1 MVPASSP
8 VVPRTVAVEGE
19 LLLDLV
25 VCTKQP
31 ACAGGIPPMLLNAVA
46 PYFWN
51 EPLAEPLVCE
61 NKPGIEIA
69 VLMICTEPRLWPG
82 PAKGWPVAAVAQLPL
97 LETAIVAALLRTP
110 PTDT

>member
-61 NKPGIEIA
+61 NKPGIEMA

-82 PAKGWPVAAVAQLPL
+82 PAKGWPVAADHQHRDLDSWLVLA
-97 LETAIVAALLRTP
+97 
-110 PTDT
+110 D